1 MFSKIKWVKQYGV
14 SPEAYARCDDLV
26 QEGNETSLSAV
37 VVLDALLLIILTA
50 YNNLTG
56 KGLEY
61 SFLFAVAATIVALLY
76 YALRHV
82 IKKNH
87 FLFFYASVEC
97 LLLFSIYVM
106 GLQSYSA
113 AVLYP
118 SVVVLLPLFYMH
130 TAYSMAI
137 FLGFNTLGFLVA
149 AYMGPE
155 QYNYLQLYT
164 LNVVP
169 FAIVGLMI
177 HYVYQ
182 SNRLREL
189 CNVKENRISQKALE
203 IRSNFETLTKLL
215 RRRAFV
221 DLAEKYVKD
230 YRDQFMAVAILD
242 IDHFKLVNDTYGH
255 QLGDETITKIG
266 QCVIDVLD
274 ISLKTPDN
282 PDTIVDWTVDY
293 GNLASRLGGDEFIFL
308 IRSENNEKNVI
319 QLMERLIETL
329 NNTSVG
335 ELKSIRGSVGI
346 SIINDANMSYDALYH
361 QADTALYTAK
371 AAGRNKVLVY
381 NEEMDSPDAKEKA
394 MSIDALTGALSQNA
408 FKERVAKKLAENG
421 GEGFAMVFFDIDNF
435 KTYNANNGFE
445 MGDRFLRN
453 VAEAIKESYP
463 NELISR
469 FSDDHFVALLPNEN
483 LEHYLGKIRFSLRDY
498 SGDHSVAIRTGI
510 YKLPSGDVDVNLACD
525 HAKFACDAIRG
536 RYDVQSEFFDEEL
549 SKKKNHYQYI
559 VEHIDQAI
567 ENEWIK
573 VYYQPVMRSYTGE
586 VCGFEAL
593 ARWHD
598 PELGILPP
606 GDFIDT
612 LEQTRLIYKLD
623 LYIVEQIC
631 HHYKNAIDKGI
642 PIVPI
647 SVNLSQRDFEA
658 VDVIA
663 EIEDIIRENNVPR
676 NILHI
681 EITESSLIA
690 KDIDLKEIITKFRE
704 LGYQVW
710 MDDFGSG
717 YSSLNILKDYMFDV
731 IKFDMLFLSDFSSR
745 SREILTAIVDMAKK
759 LGMQTL
765 AEGVETQEQYEF
777 LKSIGCE
784 LVQGYLF
791 GKPEYAGDYLENPKA
806 LNRLRMENIAE
817 RGFYDKVGRVNILSN
832 LMKKPNYMLDT
843 DGSSH
848 VAAIYEYREHKLEFL
863 MATPAYENIMRLLGF
878 GSTENW
884 ARSINRGEYTH
895 TEAFCEAIENCI
907 MQDREE
913 VQMID
918 REGIQI
924 LQYTRCLA
932 RDERSGKA
940 AMLSVFTDLSNAE

>member
-1 MFSKIKWVKQYGV
+1 MFSKIKWAKHYGI
-14 SPEAYARCDDLV
+14 SPELYKRCEDLV
-26 QEGNETSLSAV
+26 YAGNETSLSV
-37 VVLDALLLIILTA
+37 VVILDALLLIILTA
-50 YNNLTG
+50 YNNFAG
-56 KGLEY
+56 NGLVF
-61 SFLFAVAATIVALLY
+61 SFVFSLSATVVALLY

-82 IKKNH
+82 FKKNH
-87 FLFFYASVEC
+87 FIFFYASVEC
-97 LLLFSIYVM
+97 LFLFSIYM
-106 GLQSYSA
+106 MQLGSHSA
-113 AVLYP
+113 GVLYP
-118 SVVVLLPLFYMH
+118 SVAVLLPLFYMH
-130 TAYSMAI
+130 NAYSAAI
-137 FLGFNTLGFLVA
+137 FLGANAIGFMAVA
-149 AYMGPE
+149 YLGPE
-155 QYNYLQLYT
+155 QFHYLQLYT
-164 LNVVP
+164 VNVLP
-169 FAIVGLMI
+169 FAVVGLMI

-189 CNVKENRISQKALE
+189 SNVKENSISQKTLE
-203 IRSNFETLTKLL
+203 IRSNFETLTNLL

-221 DLAEKYVKD
+221 DLAEKYVKS
-230 YRDQFMAVAILD
+230 YEDQFMAVAILD

-255 QLGDETITKIG
+255 QLGDETITRVG
-266 QCVIDVLD
+266 QCIIDVLD
-274 ISLKTPDN
+274 ISLKTPEN
-282 PDTIVDWTVDY
+282 PDTVVDWDLDY
-293 GNLASRLGGDEFIFL
+293 GNLAGRLGGDEFIFL

-335 ELKSIRGSVGI
+335 GLKSIRGSVGV
-346 SIINDANMSYDALYH
+346 SIIKDNNLSYDTLYH

-381 NEEMDSPDAKEKA
+381 NEEMDSPDAEEKA

-408 FKERVAKKLAENG
+408 FKERATKKLAENG
-421 GEGFAMVFFDIDNF
+421 GEGFAIVFFDIDNF

-453 VAEAIKESYP
+453 VAEAIKENYP
-463 NELISR
+463 DELISR
-469 FSDDHFVALLPNEN
+469 FSDDHFVALLPDDN

-498 SGDHSVAIRTGI
+498 SGDHSIAIRTGI
-510 YKLPSGDVDVNLACD
+510 YKLPSGEVDVNLACD

-536 RYDVQSEFFDEEL
+536 RYDVQLEFFDEEL
-549 SKKKNHYQYI
+549 SKKKSHYQYI

-567 ENEWIK
+567 ESGWIK

-598 PELGILPP
+598 PELGLLPP

-623 LYIVEQIC
+623 LYMVEQIC
-631 HHYKNAIDKGI
+631 HHYKSAMDRGI

-663 EIEDIIRENNVPR
+663 EIEDIIKENNVPR

-690 KDIDLKEIITKFRE
+690 KDIDLKEIITEFRN

-745 SREILTAIVDMAKK
+745 SREILTAIVDMSKK

-791 GKPEYAGDYLENPKA
+791 GKPEYAGDYLENPAA
-806 LNRLRMENIAE
+806 LNRLRMENIEE
-817 RGFYDKVGRVNILSN
+817 RGFYDKIGKVNILSN
-832 LMKKPNYMLDT
+832 LMKKPNYMLDS

-878 GSTENW
+878 GSTELL
-884 ARSINRGEYTH
+884 ARSINTGEYLH
-895 TEAFCEAIENCI
+895 TEAFCEAIEKCI
-907 MQDREE
+907 AQDKEE
-913 VQMID
+913 VQLID

-924 LQYTRCLA
+924 LQYARCLA